1 MGSSVTNLSRIDG
14 IFITELRQIS
24 DARGAVLHLLRCDA
38 PEFTSFGECY
48 FSEVLPGA
56 VKAWKRHR
64 TQTQNLAV
72 PVGRIRMV
80 IYDDRE
86 SSLTR
91 GNLQVLELGRPDA
104 YLLVQIPPG
113 LWYGFACI
121 DAIASLLVNCADL
134 PHDPADNE
142 VRTIDDPLFP
152 YTWTVSS
159 ERAR

>member
-24 DARGAVLHLLRCDA
+24 DARGSVLHLLRCDA

-80 IYDDRE
+80 IYDDRV
-86 SSLTR
+86 SSRTR

-104 YLLVQIPPG
+104 YLRVQIPPG

-121 DAIASLLVNCADL
+121 GAIASLLVNCADL
-134 PHDPADNE
+134 PHDPADSE
-142 VRTIDDPLFP
+142 VRTIDHPLIP
-152 YTWTVSS
+152 YTWIVCS
-159 ERAR
+159 ERE